1 MEMQARYGTR
11 YELSEGRL
19 VRIVDRTG
27 QPWAELAWTG
37 DALARLVVPGATLH
51 GATHDDPLLGRAHGI
66 ESGALSTAAS
76 ALDWAHPTEIPTVA
90 APGRLAPGAG
100 GAILNALAVL
110 AARAHVPALHYAG
123 PYPTP
128 ALWRTLAR
136 SFATSATEEA
146 FTAELVVRA
155 ARLARDPIAIAF
167 APAPHERIA
176 IPGGFV
182 ELRARLERVVLDGVT
197 YEPEGSPARLVD
209 LGDAGFAAELW
220 FGDAPWARV
229 ARLDATGALVDGPH
243 PLPACTSEVVGKP
256 FPLALVGALAE
267 LVAEVVPP
275 PLAGAASDWLAARSL
290 HWADLGARAARSSGD
305 AIAVHAALWERV
317 APLGLARLALA
328 IVEAVAPVVTAA
340 LVRALAPA

>member
-1 MEMQARYGTR
+1 MEMHARHGTR
-11 YELSEGRL
+11 YELSDGRL
-19 VRIVDRTG
+19 MRIVDRTG

-51 GATHDDPLLGRAHGI
+51 GATHDDPLVGRAHAI
-66 ESGALSTAAS
+66 ESPTGALATAAS

-100 GAILNALAVL
+100 GAILNAIAVL
-110 AARAHVPALHYAG
+110 AARAGVTALHYAG

-136 SFATSATEEA
+136 SFATAATEEA
-146 FTAELVVRA
+146 FTTELVGRA

-182 ELRARLERVVLDGVT
+182 ELRERLERVVLEGVT
-197 YEPEGSPARLVD
+197 YEPEGSPARLVE
-209 LGDAGFAAELW
+209 LDAGFAAELW

-256 FPLALVGALAE
+256 FPPALVGALAE
-267 LVAEVVPP
+267 LVADAVPP
-275 PLAGAASDWLAARSL
+275 PLAGAAR
-290 HWADLGARAARSSGD
+290 
-305 AIAVHAALWERV
+305 
-317 APLGLARLALA
+317 
-328 IVEAVAPVVTAA
+328 
-340 LVRALAPA
+340 